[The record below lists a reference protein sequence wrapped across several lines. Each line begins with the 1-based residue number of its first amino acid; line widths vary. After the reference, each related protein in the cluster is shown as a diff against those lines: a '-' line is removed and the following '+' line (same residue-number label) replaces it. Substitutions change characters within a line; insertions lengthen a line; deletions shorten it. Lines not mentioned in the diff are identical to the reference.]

1 MTGFKTGTA
10 KLANGFWRA
19 AILVIVLFALINSSF
34 IKSVNAGSNP
44 QRSVTI
50 ANNQP
55 FPIRMPVRIKG
66 LNLPGSSWATSQN
79 QPVQIDGE
87 DAVFIADLKP
97 SAQQQITFKPAR
109 SVKSSSSLSLN
120 ESNGG
125 IALTFA
131 GKDLGMLS
139 WDIVLREVKRARGSR
154 NGEPESTR
162 ADFASQFKAL
172 QMTFKRIAEGPVF
185 DTWTAQAEK
194 SGLQLQIELR
204 AYHAGF
210 LDIKTDLKN
219 LAAPTTGVYAA
230 VVSRWR
236 QPKVVDRYV
245 CYDNRVS
252 RMGEA
257 AWTGFR
263 AGEGRHWFVQRGIDW
278 VRTSFAGNTSVA
290 WLNDFAEAFTVHQEA
305 TKKRPARWV
314 GANVPQY
321 GQEAQTSNGSV
332 YSIIEIARSNIKS
345 YLDRLEE
352 DVLMPQGESVSTTS
366 RLVFSNTPLNNE
378 RADQLFIAYAGYADQ
393 QRAANGASYNFGV
406 PYVRFGT
413 TYFPYSTL
421 GENFDVLKLP
431 GMDRDAYWPL
441 AADTVKQWRLF
452 ADDIRRDLRIA
463 KTMGFESI
471 RLHHLELI
479 APLDKKLQYEYL
491 DFLFSEM
498 RHLGLRALLDVRLS
512 AEDTAELVKRYR
524 DLVDGVEIDNE
535 VLIFGINDDAP
546 AYWKRVYEAVKRVAP
561 EVPVHLTSHT
571 NTGAFDRVRDLGVTI
586 DRFGLHSYMDSVD
599 AIPSSRGFALAAA
612 SYGRREG
619 KPPVIT
625 EWNWRGLTRMT
636 EENRAK
642 VYAPIFENVLKT
654 RSVPVIY
661 QFQFNE
667 SLAMN
672 PRSLKGI
679 RHYEPLWLSRRPKPE
694 AFELARLIQQYAAP
708 THPNR
713 LVDVN
718 HVALKMDGKGQ
729 GTAVFRI
736 TNTSG
741 RALSLHATVE
751 APGNVNAAIEKATGG
766 AKSINL
772 SPKASVNL
780 PVDVQAQAT
789 DGGRKP
795 LPGFYHVFL
804 RLEGDNGL
812 VRYGWA
818 ETRLEGEPQIDRSTR
833 TDVRY
838 SEGAMNFD
846 LNRPLAVV
854 YGQGAPIQDVET
866 ASVLVNTIESATGR
880 PVEVYELNDLP
891 ADLKARGNLI
901 VVGTP
906 KTNSLIQSV
915 QNTMGD
921 INGAK
926 RFVARVSA
934 DGSHGD
940 WLVFSGADPLDAE
953 LAAMDFTIRFWKFAK
968 DSAARRI
975 GLVEKELPLG
985 FDPAQL
991 P

>member
-1 MTGFKTGTA
+1 
-10 KLANGFWRA
+10 
-19 AILVIVLFALINSSF
+19 
-34 IKSVNAGSNP
+34 
-44 QRSVTI
+44 
-50 ANNQP
+50 
-55 FPIRMPVRIKG
+55 
-66 LNLPGSSWATSQN
+66 
-79 QPVQIDGE
+79 
-87 DAVFIADLKP
+87 
-97 SAQQQITFKPAR
+97 
-109 SVKSSSSLSLN
+109 
-120 ESNGG
+120 
-125 IALTFA
+125 
-131 GKDLGMLS
+131 
-139 WDIVLREVKRARGSR
+139 
-154 NGEPESTR
+154 
-162 ADFASQFKAL
+162 
-172 QMTFKRIAEGPVF
+172 
-185 DTWTAQAEK
+185 
-194 SGLQLQIELR
+194 
-204 AYHAGF
+204 
-210 LDIKTDLKN
+210 
-219 LAAPTTGVYAA
+219 
-230 VVSRWR
+230 
-236 QPKVVDRYV
+236 
-245 CYDNRVS
+245 
-252 RMGEA
+252 
-257 AWTGFR
+257 
-263 AGEGRHWFVQRGIDW
+263 
-278 VRTSFAGNTSVA
+278 
-290 WLNDFAEAFTVHQEA
+290 
-305 TKKRPARWV
+305 
-314 GANVPQY
+314 
-321 GQEAQTSNGSV
+321 
-332 YSIIEIARSNIKS
+332 
-345 YLDRLEE
+345 
-352 DVLMPQGESVSTTS
+352 
-366 RLVFSNTPLNNE
+366 
-378 RADQLFIAYAGYADQ
+378 
-393 QRAANGASYNFGV
+393 
-406 PYVRFGT
+406 
-413 TYFPYSTL
+413 
-421 GENFDVLKLP
+421 
-431 GMDRDAYWPL
+431 
-441 AADTVKQWRLF
+441 
-452 ADDIRRDLRIA
+452 
-463 KTMGFESI
+463 
-471 RLHHLELI
+471 
-479 APLDKKLQYEYL
+479 
-491 DFLFSEM
+491 
-498 RHLGLRALLDVRLS
+498 
-512 AEDTAELVKRYR
+512 
-524 DLVDGVEIDNE
+524 
-535 VLIFGINDDAP
+535 
-546 AYWKRVYEAVKRVAP
+546 
-561 EVPVHLTSHT
+561 
-571 NTGAFDRVRDLGVTI
+571 
-586 DRFGLHSYMDSVD
+586 MDSVD

-625 EWNWRGLTRMT
+625 EWNWRGMTRMT